1 MNRKR
6 NAALHD
12 AITES
17 GWKQWIVADKANI
30 TEQRLSNIK
39 AGRQQATVDERKAL
53 AKVLRVPVAKLFPK
67 EVSA

>member
-6 NAALHD
+6 NDALHD

-39 AGRQQATVDERKAL
+39 AGRQPATLEERKAL
-53 AKVLRVPVAKLFPK
+53 AKVLRRKVAELFPK
-67 EVSA
+67 EASA